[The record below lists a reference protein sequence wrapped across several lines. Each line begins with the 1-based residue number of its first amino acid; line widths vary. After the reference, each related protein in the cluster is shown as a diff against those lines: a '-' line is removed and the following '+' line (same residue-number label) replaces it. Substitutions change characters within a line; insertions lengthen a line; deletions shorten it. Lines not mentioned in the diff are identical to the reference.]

1 MILKVTR
8 VSFYNMLHNTK
19 YSYLKENNME
29 NDFINVEI
37 YTEKLN
43 DMYARISEFMSGH
56 PNSTMINQLS
66 NQQHLLALARH
77 KSRFHD
83 DEKHFMEWDNL
94 LKESEKMMGEAIV
107 EDVLG

>member
-43 DMYARISEFMSGH
+43 DMYARISEFMSRH
-56 PNSTMINQLS
+56 PNSTMNNQLS
-66 NQQHLLALARH
+66 NQLRH
-77 KSRFHD
+77 HTFG
-83 DEKHFMEWDNL
+83 FL
-94 LKESEKMMGEAIV
+94 Q
-107 EDVLG
+107 